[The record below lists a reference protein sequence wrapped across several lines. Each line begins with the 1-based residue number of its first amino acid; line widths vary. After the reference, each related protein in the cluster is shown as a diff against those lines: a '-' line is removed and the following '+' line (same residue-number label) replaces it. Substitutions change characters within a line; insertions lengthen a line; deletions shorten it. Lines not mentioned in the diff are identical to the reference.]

1 MRTFKDK
8 FVMCKFYASSF
19 RTPFSFLEKRD
30 LSRLRRLRLRL
41 KQMLIETI
49 ANGGIDSSQRGI
61 D

>member
-19 RTPFSFLEKRD
+19 RTPFSFLEKQD

-49 ANGGIDSSQRGI
+49 ANGGID
-61 D
+61 